1 MEGGRANATH
11 SWNISLNSTNKLRL
25 SIQRSRWVCIF
36 DRPMKKFAL
45 ASAVGPLLWANVT
58 RSMPIAGSGASVS
71 ALIHLVSIEVLTL
84 SMLPPHNVRIN
95 VSMGEFG
102 SLNEDV
108 VWWQSCGS
116 PQWLDP

>member
-1 MEGGRANATH
+1 
-11 SWNISLNSTNKLRL
+11 
-25 SIQRSRWVCIF
+25 
-36 DRPMKKFAL
+36 MKKFAL

-102 SLNEDV
+102 SLNQDV